1 MIATEPQGCALCEG
15 RGWKFL
21 LLRRSSAHAGDVSE
35 RALAARSRVSCLDCD
50 GTGKAPSA

>member
-1 MIATEPQGCALCEG
+1 MKPLSPDACLRCEG

-35 RALAARSRVSCLDCD
+35 CGLSLRERVRCLDCC
-50 GTGKAPSA
+50 GTGEVQTA

>member
-1 MIATEPQGCALCEG
+1 MRAADPQACELCEG

-35 RALAARSRVSCLDCD
+35 QGLAARSRVRCLDCD
-50 GTGKAPSA
+50 GTGKAQA